1 MKGEFLGRCSFKK
14 YEIKML
20 KLYRIVLCSDLYKS
34 MIYFIITP
42 EIFPKI
48 INIKKDELGLY
59 IAFFRQL

>member
-1 MKGEFLGRCSFKK
+1 
-14 YEIKML
+14 ML